1 MTGAA
6 PLPARAG
13 HDGRKPRGRARRVRI
28 GFDGKVLTL
37 RAGGTGRYSINL
49 MRAMLAAAAE
59 YRPELEFVVFTG
71 PRTSRAVMEEFGGAC
86 DECHL
91 GAKSSL
97 LRSLAQV
104 PAALRRQ
111 RIDVFHGID
120 HVGIPFTGKTGKYV
134 VTIHDVIPLILPRTF
149 TPRHRAV
156 VRLALARVRR
166 QADHVIVPSHAVKQ
180 DVVRHLGLPEELV
193 TVTHHGCEPRFHAE
207 ADPAAFGAATARYGL
222 PSRYVLAVGTLEPR
236 KNLVALLQA
245 FARLRRAGE
254 VDPALRLV
262 LAGARG
268 WLDEPIFRTVRSFGL
283 DEAVCFPGFIDDDDL
298 PDLYRGAELF
308 VFPSLY
314 EGFGLPPLEA
324 MACGVPVVASNT
336 SSMPE
341 VAGGAAM
348 LVDPRDVDQLA
359 AVIAR
364 TLRDEKLR
372 ERLRGAGI
380 ARARQFSWR
389 TAARKVLDVYASL
402 VQEPAQ

>member
-1 MTGAA
+1 M
-6 PLPARAG
+6 
-13 HDGRKPRGRARRVRI
+13 KRVRI
-28 GFDGKVLTL
+28 GLDGKVLTL

-49 MRAMLAAAAE
+49 TRAMLAAAPA
-59 YRPELEFVVFTG
+59 YRPKLEFIIFTG

-86 DECHL
+86 DECYL

-97 LRSLAQV
+97 LRSLVQV
-104 PAALRRQ
+104 PVALRRQ

-120 HVGIPFTGKTGKYV
+120 HVGIPLVGRTGKCV

-166 QADHVIVPSHAVKQ
+166 QADRIIVPSDAVKQ
-180 DVVRHLGLPEELV
+180 DVVRHLGLADNLV
-193 TVTHHGCEPRFHAE
+193 TVTHHGCEPRFHPDP
-207 ADPAAFGAATARYGL
+207 DPASFGAVTARYGL
-222 PSRYVLAVGTLEPR
+222 PPRYVLAVGTLEPR
-236 KNLVALLQA
+236 KNLVALLKA

-283 DEAVCFPGFIDDDDL
+283 AEAVCLPGFIDDDDL
-298 PDLYRGAELF
+298 PDVYRGAELF

-324 MACGVPVVASNT
+324 MACGVPVVTSNT

-348 LVDPRDVDQLA
+348 LVDPRDVDEMA

-364 TLRDEKLR
+364 ALHDEGLR

-380 ARARQFSWR
+380 ARARQFSWQ
-389 TAARKVLDVYASL
+389 TAARQVLDVYASL
-402 VQEPAQ
+402 VPSPAP